1 MNLDI
6 VEHLQK
12 MEKTLTSMDR
22 EKESLRA
29 EIQNVEKRVQGCL
42 SQLTYFIMEL
52 VLLKKSSQTWKFW

>member
-42 SQLTYFIMEL
+42 S
-52 VLLKKSSQTWKFW
+52 